1 MKFFGHPN
9 RDSKDAVPEN
19 SGQAEMRR
27 EGGGKEK
34 TKTVS
39 PFFGETVE
47 LRVAKKNYSPS
58 MNRVNSS

>member
-19 SGQAEMRR
+19 SGQVEMRR
-27 EGGGKEK
+27 GGKRK

-47 LRVAKKNYSPS
+47 LRVAKKNHSPS